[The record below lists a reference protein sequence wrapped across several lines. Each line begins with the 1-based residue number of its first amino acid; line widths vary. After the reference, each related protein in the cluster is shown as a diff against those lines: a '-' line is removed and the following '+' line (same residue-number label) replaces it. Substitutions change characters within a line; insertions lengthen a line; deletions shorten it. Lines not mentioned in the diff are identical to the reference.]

1 MQKIAIPLWI
11 ATLTLL
17 LLPLGTVQASK
28 LYKWVD
34 ESGQV
39 HYTQTPPAQGQAR
52 QSQEMQLPRSVTAVG
67 NADSAAAAAVDDSAP
82 ASDDPVEQFRAIRA
96 ENCKIARQNLEVYKT
111 SERISQADGQVLVLD
126 DQSRAAKIAEA
137 EGMIREF
144 CD

>member
-17 LLPLGTVQASK
+17 LLPLGNVQASK

-39 HYTQTPPAQGQAR
+39 HYSQSPPAQGQAR
-52 QSQEMQLPRSVTAVG
+52 QSQEMHIPRSVTAVG
-67 NADSAAAAAVDDSAP
+67 NADSAAAPEADQAP

-96 ENCKIARQNLEVYKT
+96 ENCRIARQNLEVYRT
-111 SERISQADGQVLVLD
+111 SERIRQADGEVLELD
-126 DQSRAAKIAEA
+126 EQSRAAKIAEA